1 MESCLNQYMVS
12 WLSFCSHVR
21 NFLLPTCV
29 MRYFGVW
36 KTAVSKRSE
45 KERSRIQTSSRR
57 WPGWR
62 QLRHSG
68 GWGPQCPGLT
78 CSQEAERHTADEP
91 GAHEESGW
99 PSVGRRAGAA
109 HHSPAGRSPCD
120 VTAQNDFPIH
130 GLSANKLFFRSYP
143 GSFQPILISTP
154 FKGVRNFWG

>member
-1 MESCLNQYMVS
+1 MESCLNQYMVL

-78 CSQEAERHTADEP
+78 CSQEAERHTADELEP
-91 GAHEESGW
+91 MRSRGGLQWEEERVQLTTAPQGGLPVMSPPRMTSPSTGSPPTSSFSG
-99 PSVGRRAGAA
+99 PTLA
-109 HHSPAGRSPCD
+109 
-120 VTAQNDFPIH
+120 
-130 GLSANKLFFRSYP
+130 
-143 GSFQPILISTP
+143 P
-154 FKGVRNFWG
+154 FNPF